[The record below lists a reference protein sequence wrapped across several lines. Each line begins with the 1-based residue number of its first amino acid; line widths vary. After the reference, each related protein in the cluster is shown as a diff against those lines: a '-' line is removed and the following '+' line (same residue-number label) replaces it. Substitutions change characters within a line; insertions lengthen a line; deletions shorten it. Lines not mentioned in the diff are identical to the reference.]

1 MSRNKRRKKEPKVQ
15 KLSYSSEFRQ
25 DPELNRYTTR
35 NNPVADDYPVTEWDR
50 QMPSI
55 RPRYRPAAIF
65 ILLFGGFMVG
75 LFIFLTFRDFFEGL
89 WQMFQSLLAPF

>member
-35 NNPVADDYPVTEWDR
+35 NNPVADDWWDR

-65 ILLFGGFMVG
+65 FLLLGVFMVV
-75 LFIFLTFRDFFEGL
+75 LSINLTFRDFFEGL
-89 WQMFQSLLAPF
+89 WQMFQSLLAPL

>member
-35 NNPVADDYPVTEWDR
+35 NNHVADDWWDR

-55 RPRYRPAAIF
+55 RPRFRPAAIF
-65 ILLFGGFMVG
+65 FLLFGVFLVV
-75 LFIFLTFRDFFEGL
+75 LSIYLTFRDFLDGL
-89 WQMFQSLLAPF
+89 WHMFPSLLAPF